1 MESKIKCDRQMPC
14 AKCVSKGTECAYGS
28 ATLKIPT
35 AVISSTTNCSS
46 VGHVNT
52 TEEEYPQIQ
61 TAASAIT
68 TTSHLDKAG
77 ETTSLHS
84 DPPSGTSITSSSSVS
99 TRTPETIY
107 PIRSPGLV
115 YVQDPEVYQ
124 QQTRLTRPVEPP
136 NQTSQTTI
144 SSDYS
149 SVAIYNSSFL
159 NEPLAEVYSPTGS
172 DSTSADD
179 QLVPISSHLSPAY
192 GGDVFTP
199 FFTDI
204 FPQMASTSALT
215 EVTLNIEELNVK
227 SSPENFPFDTQLL
240 VESTPP
246 ATTQSP
252 PFQTEVLKP
261 DTFQNFEVDRETR
274 RLRPV
279 SPEPTPVELQHYCR
293 CHGTL
298 LLQYH
303 SVTKCLLSARLLHNI
318 PDTNPDRSCTD
329 FSSAAKVI
337 SLAQRHAGVW
347 GLIYW
352 NQEGNKFYFKDTCLR
367 SRDACT

>member
-1 MESKIKCDRQMPC
+1 MPC

-28 ATLKIPT
+28 AALKIPT

-61 TAASAIT
+61 TATSAIT

-352 NQEGNKFYFKDTCLR
+352 NQEGNKLYFKDTCLR